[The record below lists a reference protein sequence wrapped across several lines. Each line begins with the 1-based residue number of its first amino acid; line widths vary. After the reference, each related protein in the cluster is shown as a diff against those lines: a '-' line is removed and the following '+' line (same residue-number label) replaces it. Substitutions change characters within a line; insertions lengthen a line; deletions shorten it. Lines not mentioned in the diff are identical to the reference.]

1 MMECLKFSHTPPNV
15 RYLDNRESLKRG
27 ILDGAQKSSPWF
39 TSVPSPQVATDAKN
53 VRRELQQPATTQI
66 RVRYARL
73 TPSLQGCPETGHTSP
88 QFWGDGISNVL
99 FPLYVGEGIRYRP
112 YAQKCVYVR

>member
-1 MMECLKFSHTPPNV
+1 MSEIFTYATKCAIFRQRM
-15 RYLDNRESLKRG
+15 ESLKRG

-53 VRRELQQPATTQI
+53 VTRELQQPATTQI

-73 TPSLQGCPETGHTSP
+73 TPSLQGGSETERTSP

-112 YAQKCVYVR
+112 YAQKYAHI